1 MIIGFLW
8 NITKLVIVVFFL
20 FALIGLFLYFMKLL
34 VIFGVIFIFVYA
46 IYKMITEK
54 KKGE

>member
-1 MIIGFLW
+1 MIIGFLR